1 MPKNTRNTT
10 PVEPSW
16 TYWYLLDQGKLHTMS
31 PLGESDEE
39 GIRTVL

>member
-16 TYWYLLDQGKLHTMS
+16 TYWYLLDQGKLHTMG